1 MITAA
6 NRLAGTDY
14 SRYLAVDEIDAE
26 TIKAAREIFDR
37 LQAEAAADEAA
48 KQAEI
53 EAALRAAND
62 AG

>member
-37 LQAEAAADEAA
+37 HRDNGVITGGRCEDDE
-48 KQAEI
+48 
-53 EAALRAAND
+53 
-62 AG
+62 